1 MQKKLGIFFSID
13 KNSAV
18 STSFTNILFTLYKN
32 NITNLKERQNRQLYL
47 TTHFNKDS

>member
-1 MQKKLGIFFSID
+1 MQKKLDIFFCID

-47 TTHFNKDS
+47 TIHFNKDS